1 MSGVWF
7 TIHLCLIK
15 FLTDDYSAGSI
26 AFMRAVIGTAL
37 ISPIMFRSGL
47 EILKLHQPGL
57 VLLRGAL
64 GSLGFLLSFAA
75 VASMPISQFNAISFS
90 RPLFVIL
97 MAALLL
103 GETVGPKR
111 WAATAIGFLGV
122 LIIVRPSTDMSMD
135 SLMAIGSAMC
145 FAGAIVLVKH
155 LSKSHATLT
164 LLIYA
169 NILTAI
175 FTLPFAIAD
184 WKTPDASASVLIIAM
199 ALSGTAAQASY
210 IKGMS
215 LGDAS
220 FVSGMD
226 FLRLPMTVGADWF
239 VFAMMPTIWVWPG
252 AGLIIVSTLY
262 ITYRESKAQSK
273 PTQ

>member
-1 MSGVWF
+1 MSGFWF

-15 FLTDDYSAGSI
+15 FLSDDYSAGSI
-26 AFMRAVIGTAL
+26 SFLRAVVGTLL
-37 ISPIMFRSGL
+37 ISPIMFRSGFGV
-47 EILKLHQPGL
+47 LKLHQPGL

-64 GSLGFLLSFAA
+64 GSLGFLLSISA
-75 VASMPISQFNAISFS
+75 VAAMPISQFNAISFS

-97 MAALLL
+97 MAALVL
-103 GETVGPKR
+103 GETVGPRR

-122 LIIVRPSTDMSMD
+122 LIIVQPSTNMSMD
-135 SLMAIGSAMC
+135 SLMALGSAMC

-155 LSKSHATLT
+155 LSRSHATLT

-169 NILTAI
+169 NVLTAV

-184 WKTPDASASVLIIAM
+184 WKTPDMFSGVLIVAM
-199 ALSGTAAQASY
+199 ALSGTAAQACY

-215 LGDAS
+215 LGEAS

-226 FLRLPMTVGADWF
+226 FLRLPMTVTADWF

-252 AGLIIVSTLY
+252 AGLIIAATLY
-262 ITYRESKAQSK
+262 IAYRESKVK
-273 PTQ
+273 PDQ